1 MSPASLAISGKALA
15 LLAALAA
22 VVLWASSFSV
32 MKRLLELGLPPMLI
46 IWIRLAVAAVLLLP
60 FLLHGWRRAEKRRG
74 DLLWLLLMAAFEPG
88 LYFVLEITALQ
99 YTSSAQA
106 GIIVAIFPLLAAL
119 GGAFF
124 FREHLTARM
133 LAGLALAVIG
143 AAGMTLAGGADD
155 HAPAPWLG
163 NLLEFF
169 AISSAVGYMLIV
181 KRLSPRWPVW
191 SITAA
196 QMLLG
201 ALFFLPATGA
211 LADPA
216 VRTLALRPEPLALLL
231 WLGVGVTVLAYGLYN
246 FSVSRLTAA
255 QAAVFVNLM
264 PVLAALMGWAWLGER
279 LAIVQVAFAALI
291 LAGVALAESG
301 RNGAAREIPD

>member
-15 LLAALAA
+15 LFSALAA

-32 MKRLLELGLPPMLI
+32 MKRLLDLGLPPMLI

-60 FLLHGWRRAEKRRG
+60 FLVHGWQRAERQRG

-124 FREHLTARM
+124 FREYLTARM
-133 LAGLALAVIG
+133 LAGLVLAVIG
-143 AAGMTLAGGADD
+143 AAGMTFSGGADD

-163 NLLEFF
+163 NLLEFL
-169 AISSAVGYMLIV
+169 AITSAVGYMLIV

-196 QMLLG
+196 QMAFG
-201 ALFFLPATGA
+201 ALFFLPATRA

-216 VRTLALRPEPLALLL
+216 VRALVLRPEPLALLL

-264 PVLAALMGWAWLGER
+264 PVLAALMGWAWLNER
-279 LAIVQVAFAALI
+279 LTLVQVLFAALI

-301 RNGAAREIPD
+301 RNGAARQ

>member
-1 MSPASLAISGKALA
+1 MPPAQPATDGKLPA

-46 IWIRLAVAAVLLLP
+46 IWIRLAIAAVILLP
-60 FLLHGWRRAEKRRG
+60 FLARGWQRAEKRRG
-74 DLLWLLLMAAFEPG
+74 DLFWLLLMAAFEPG

-124 FREHLTARM
+124 FREHLSGRM
-133 LAGLALAVIG
+133 LAGLVLAVLG

-163 NLLEFF
+163 NLLEFL
-169 AISSAVGYMLIV
+169 AITSAVGYMLIV

-201 ALFFLPATGA
+201 ALFFLPAASA

-216 VRTLALRPEPLALLL
+216 VRALALAPQPALLLL

-255 QAAVFVNLM
+255 QAGVIVNLM

-279 LAIVQVAFAALI
+279 LTLVQVAFAGLI
-291 LAGVALAESG
+291 LAGVVLAESG
-301 RNGAAREIPD
+301 KRRLSRR